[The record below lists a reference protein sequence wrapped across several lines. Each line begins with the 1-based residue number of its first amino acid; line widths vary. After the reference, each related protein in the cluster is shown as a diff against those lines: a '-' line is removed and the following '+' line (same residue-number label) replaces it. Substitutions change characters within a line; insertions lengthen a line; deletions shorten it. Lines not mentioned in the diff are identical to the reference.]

1 MLAAITALALFFSF
15 LAAFYGYL
23 AAPQQR
29 LLPAPLPW
37 RYAGDMAWRAALAA
51 LLLWVSRFGG
61 YGVLVA
67 IAAVLVGLG
76 VLPLLALMRRFAWRE
91 WLLGGAA
98 RPDGW
103 SRALAAL
110 CLGLPLA
117 LFCWLPFLRVLP
129 PAMRGEAGAF
139 FVWMVGISWLALCGG
154 VYFLRNARSAWR
166 LLFCANLLAA
176 LFFGLTA

>member
-98 RPDGW
+98 RPAARHSRGGGRVFCVDG
-103 SRALAAL
+103 RH
-110 CLGLPLA
+110 
-117 LFCWLPFLRVLP
+117 FL
-129 PAMRGEAGAF
+129 AGA
-139 FVWMVGISWLALCGG
+139 
-154 VYFLRNARSAWR
+154 LRRRVFPAQ
-166 LLFCANLLAA
+166 CA
-176 LFFGLTA
+176 

>member
-23 AAPQQR
+23 AAPNSAFCPRRYRGATRAIWRGGRRWQR
-29 LLPAPLPW
+29 CCCGC
-37 RYAGDMAWRAALAA
+37 R
-51 LLLWVSRFGG
+51 
-61 YGVLVA
+61 VLVA

-103 SRALAAL
+103 GRALAAL

-117 LFCWLPFLRVLP
+117 LFCWLPFLRALP

>member
-91 WLLGGAA
+91 WLLG
-98 RPDGW
+98 
-103 SRALAAL
+103 
-110 CLGLPLA
+110 
-117 LFCWLPFLRVLP
+117 LFCWLPFLRALP

>member
-15 LAAFYGYL
+15 LAAFYAYL

-37 RYAGDMAWRAALAA
+37 CYAGDMAWRAALAA

-67 IAAVLVGLG
+67 IAAVLVALAA
-76 VLPLLALMRRFAWRE
+76 LPLLALMRRFAWRE

-103 SRALAAL
+103 GRALAAC

-117 LFCWLPFLRVLP
+117 LFCGAPFLRALP
-129 PAMRGEAGAF
+129 PAACPDAARF
-139 FVWMVGISWLALCGG
+139 LCGW
-154 VYFLRNARSAWR
+154 SA
-166 LLFCANLLAA
+166 FP
-176 LFFGLTA
+176 G

>member
-1 MLAAITALALFFSF
+1 MFDVITTLALFFSA

-23 AAPQQR
+23 ATPPQR
-29 LLPAPLPW
+29 LLPAPLPG
-37 RYAGDMAWRAALAA
+37 RYAGDMAWRALLAA

-61 YGVLVA
+61 YGVFVA
-67 IAAVLVGLG
+67 IAAVLVALAA
-76 VLPLLALMRRFAWRE
+76 LPLLALLRRFAWHD
-91 WLLGGAA
+91 WFFGGAA
-98 RPDGW
+98 RPDIGG
-103 SRALAAL
+103 RALAAC

-117 LFCWLPFLRVLP
+117 LFCGAPFLRALP
-129 PAMRGEAGAF
+129 PATRPDAGAF

>member
-23 AAPQQR
+23 
-29 LLPAPLPW
+29 
-37 RYAGDMAWRAALAA
+37 
-51 LLLWVSRFGG
+51 
-61 YGVLVA
+61 
-67 IAAVLVGLG
+67 
-76 VLPLLALMRRFAWRE
+76 
-91 WLLGGAA
+91 
-98 RPDGW
+98 
-103 SRALAAL
+103 
-110 CLGLPLA
+110 
-117 LFCWLPFLRVLP
+117 FCWLPFLRALP

>member
-15 LAAFYGYL
+15 LTAFYGYL

-91 WLLGGAA
+91 WRCNGQN
-98 RPDGW
+98 R
-103 SRALAAL
+103 
-110 CLGLPLA
+110 C
-117 LFCWLPFLRVLP
+117 
-129 PAMRGEAGAF
+129 
-139 FVWMVGISWLALCGG
+139 
-154 VYFLRNARSAWR
+154 
-166 LLFCANLLAA
+166 
-176 LFFGLTA
+176 

>member
-67 IAAVLVGLG
+67 IAAVLVALAA
-76 VLPLLALMRRFAWRE
+76 LPLLALLRRFAWRD
-91 WLLGGAA
+91 WFFGGAA
-98 RPDGW
+98 RPDIGG
-103 SRALAAL
+103 RALAAC

-117 LFCWLPFLRVLP
+117 LFCGALFLRSLP
-129 PAMRGEAGAF
+129 PATCPDAGAF
-139 FVWMVGISWLALCGG
+139 FVWLTGFSWLVILGG